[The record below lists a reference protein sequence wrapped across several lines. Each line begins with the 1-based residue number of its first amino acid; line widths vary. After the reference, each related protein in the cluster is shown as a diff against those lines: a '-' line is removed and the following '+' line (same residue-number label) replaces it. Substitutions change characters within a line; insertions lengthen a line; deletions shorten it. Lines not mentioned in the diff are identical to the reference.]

1 MAASL
6 SADVTAVNRMR
17 GFPTGGA
24 QPSAQDKR
32 TSQTTKYTIV
42 GPKGLWFDPAMIRA
56 RVGLCLAAAAVWLVS
71 LAGCTTVPETGRRQ
85 LNLLSP
91 QEEMQL
97 GLTSFAQTKKDVP
110 VSKDAAANAL
120 LQKVGQRIAAVA
132 NLPDAQWEFVV
143 FESKEA
149 NAFCLPGGKVGVYSG
164 ILPITRN
171 EAGLATVIGHEVAH
185 AAAHHGAERVSE
197 AFVLQTGGGILD
209 ASLSKSDPKWQSAA
223 ATAYGL
229 GTSLGR
235 ELPHSRKQE
244 SEADLIGLKFMAR
257 AGYDPEEAVR
267 FWERFAEVNRQ
278 SGGSTTPWFLRTH
291 PLDEK
296 RIQQLKAWLP
306 EAKAEY
312 RPR

>member
-1 MAASL
+1 MS
-6 SADVTAVNRMR
+6 SAEARA
-17 GFPTGGA
+17 G
-24 QPSAQDKR
+24 
-32 TSQTTKYTIV
+32 
-42 GPKGLWFDPAMIRA
+42 KGLVGDPRLWFHPAMIRTQ
-56 RVGLCLAAAAVWLVS
+56 VGLGVAAVVVS
-71 LAGCTTVPETGRRQ
+71 LLGLTGCTTVPETGRRQ
-85 LNLLSP
+85 LNLLSA

-110 VSKDAAANAL
+110 ISRDGAANAL
-120 LQKVGQRIAAVA
+120 LQKVGQRIAGVA
-132 NLPDAQWEFVV
+132 QLPDAQWEFVV

-164 ILPITRN
+164 ILPITLN

-185 AAAHHGAERVSE
+185 ATAHHGAERVSE
-197 AFVLQTGGGILD
+197 AFVLQTGGGLLE
-209 ASLSKSDPKWQSAA
+209 AGLSKTDPKWQSAA

-229 GTSLGR
+229 GATLGR

-244 SEADLIGLKFMAR
+244 SEADLIGLKLMAR

-278 SGGSTTPWFLRTH
+278 SGGSSTPWFLRTH

-306 EAKAEY
+306 QAKAEY